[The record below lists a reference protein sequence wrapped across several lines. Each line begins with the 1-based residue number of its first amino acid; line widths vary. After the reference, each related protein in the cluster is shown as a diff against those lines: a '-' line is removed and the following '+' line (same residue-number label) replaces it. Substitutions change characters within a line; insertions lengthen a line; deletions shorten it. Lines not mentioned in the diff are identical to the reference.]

1 MGTAKDVFDQM
12 ADNWPSEII
21 ARTEIKVFTGGLIN
35 PNYIANLDSR
45 GEGPSGRI
53 KSGRKTCYPKR
64 AFVKWLRERSVIE
77 KPSCLVLSSN
87 NGSISLNDGSLSRH
101 GTDMLNL

>member
-1 MGTAKDVFDQM
+1 MGTTKDIFDQM

-21 ARTEIKVFTGGLIN
+21 ARTEIKLFTGGLIN

-45 GEGPSGRI
+45 GVGPAGRI
-53 KSGRKTCYPKR
+53 KSGRKTCYQKR

-77 KPSCLVLSSN
+77 KPSYPY
-87 NGSISLNDGSLSRH
+87 SLSNSVISKKDNRLCYNA
-101 GTDMLNL
+101 TNI

>member
-53 KSGRKTCYPKR
+53 KSGRKTCYQKR
-64 AFVKWLRERSVIE
+64 AFVNWLRERSVIE
-77 KPSCLVLSSN
+77 KPSFSVSENARSM
-87 NGSISLNDGSLSRH
+87 SQKEFHIVSQLN
-101 GTDMLNL
+101 

>member
-1 MGTAKDVFDQM
+1 MKMGTAKDVFDQM

-21 ARTEIKVFTGGLIN
+21 ARTEIKLFTGGLIN

-53 KSGRKTCYPKR
+53 KSGRKTCYQKR
-64 AFVKWLRERSVIE
+64 AFVNWLRDRSVIE
-77 KPSCLVLSSN
+77 KPLFAVSETTKSTSQREFHVLSE
-87 NGSISLNDGSLSRH
+87 LS
-101 GTDMLNL
+101 

>member
-21 ARTEIKVFTGGLIN
+21 ARTEIKLFTGGLIN

-53 KSGRKTCYPKR
+53 KSGRKTCYQKR
-64 AFVKWLRERSVIE
+64 AFVNWLRDRSVVE
-77 KPSCLVLSSN
+77 KPSFSVSENIRLLSQN
-87 NGSISLNDGSLSRH
+87 
-101 GTDMLNL
+101 

>member
-1 MGTAKDVFDQM
+1 MKMGATKDIFDQM
-12 ADNWPSEII
+12 AESWPSEII
-21 ARTEIKVFTGGLIN
+21 ARTEIRVFTGGLIN

-53 KSGRKTCYPKR
+53 KSGRKTCYQKR

-77 KPSCLVLSSN
+77 KASCPSLASYNS
-87 NGSISLNDGSLSRH
+87 SISQRDTSLSYNV
-101 GTDMLNL
+101 TAS